1 MSTTATIMRTDVA
14 HISVRDTMDSA
25 AQRMRQ
31 LDVGALPICDGD
43 GRPVGIITDRD
54 IVVKCIALGHNPQTT
69 TAGELAQGAGDLHTV
84 DVATDLDAAIAL
96 MRNHQ
101 IRRLPV
107 TDDGRLVGIVTEAD
121 IARTMPDPVVSEFV
135 ETVCAQNLP
144 VTSNDQ
150 APV

>member
-1 MSTTATIMRTDVA
+1 MTTTATIMRTDVA
-14 HISVRDTMDSA
+14 YISVRDTMESA

-43 GRPVGIITDRD
+43 ARPVGIVTDRD

-96 MRNHQ
+96 MRDHQ

-121 IARTMPDPVVSEFV
+121 IARAMPGPVVSEFV

-150 APV
+150 TPV